1 MPPCVLV
8 FIASKESPVTL
19 IVQTNCLTRLRTSC
33 TLGRGACDALK
44 RSICMACAGSIPL
57 ALWLS
62 RQSDRQADSW
72 LQLLKVSYVGE
83 RKLRTPAAHRIPF
96 QIWVS
101 SDVSGSDGGSQITSN
116 RQIRR
121 RALTLHVKELRSVCQ
136 SEVEASD
143 DTGTGRYVIALDAL
157 AFT

>member
-1 MPPCVLV
+1 
-8 FIASKESPVTL
+8 
-19 IVQTNCLTRLRTSC
+19 
-33 TLGRGACDALK
+33 
-44 RSICMACAGSIPL
+44 MACAGSTPL

-62 RQSDRQADSW
+62 RQSDRQADSL

-101 SDVSGSDGGSQITSN
+101 SDVSESDGGSQITSN

-121 RALTLHVKELRSVCQ
+121 RALTLRVKELCSVCQ

-143 DTGTGRYVIALDAL
+143 DTGTGRYAIALDTL

>member
-1 MPPCVLV
+1 M
-8 FIASKESPVTL
+8 T
-19 IVQTNCLTRLRTSC
+19 
-33 TLGRGACDALK
+33 
-44 RSICMACAGSIPL
+44 CAGSISL
-57 ALWLS
+57 ARWLS
-62 RQSDRQADSW
+62 RQSDRQADSL

-101 SDVSGSDGGSQITSN
+101 SDVSESDDGGSQITSN

-121 RALTLHVKELRSVCQ
+121 RALTLHVKELCSVCQ

-143 DTGTGRYVIALDAL
+143 DTGAGRYAIALDAL

>member
-1 MPPCVLV
+1 
-8 FIASKESPVTL
+8 
-19 IVQTNCLTRLRTSC
+19 
-33 TLGRGACDALK
+33 
-44 RSICMACAGSIPL
+44 MACAGSIPL

-83 RKLRTPAAHRIPF
+83 RKLRTPAAHRIYAG
-96 QIWVS
+96 S
-101 SDVSGSDGGSQITSN
+101 SDVSGSDGGSLITSN
-116 RQIRR
+116 RQIRK
-121 RALTLHVKELRSVCQ
+121 RALTLHVKELCSVCQ

-143 DTGTGRYVIALDAL
+143 DTGAGRYAIALDAL